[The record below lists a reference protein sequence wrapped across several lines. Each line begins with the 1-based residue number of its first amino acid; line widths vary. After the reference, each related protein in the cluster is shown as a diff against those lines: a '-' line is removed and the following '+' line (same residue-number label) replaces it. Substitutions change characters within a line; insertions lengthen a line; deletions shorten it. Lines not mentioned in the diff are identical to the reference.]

1 MSSLFLLI
9 RLAVATGLVL
19 APGAI
24 AGSRGRRPQHV
35 GDACVGAR
43 DRVRGDDRRFRRARL
58 AHPRARVAPRRGAG
72 GRAVCGPATDGRGAS
87 RRKTVWLA
95 GAVLGLLLWRVAGE
109 IGGDGLFHLARA
121 RKLVELGN
129 LHLSSLNEFAD
140 GGLHP
145 GYAFP
150 LWQGFLALIAKV
162 AFVDPADVVRHESTV
177 LAPLAVLVAYESGY
191 ALFRRVA
198 PAAATAGAAVA
209 IGAMAAGHGG
219 SYTALALPATSSR
232 QMLVPAALALA
243 IAAIRTPSKALL
255 ASAGLASLVLAVVHP
270 TYAIF
275 LWISFG
281 GFLAVRWAWRREDVR
296 SGGLALGAL
305 VVPAALYFVWLIPVI
320 RSTASVSPD
329 AHERARGFEH
339 YAGQLKGSADHFWL
353 APEVFGR
360 SGAVAVAALLLIPF
374 AALASRRR
382 WAAYVV
388 GGSLAIFAITL
399 VPWLF
404 TPFSDIVSLSQ
415 SRRLAGFIPFGF
427 ALAGGMGVLA
437 ALLGRFVAP
446 LALVAGIVLQWQFPG
461 DFGYTLDQGGPAW
474 ATWIAV
480 VGALVA
486 LVVGFRRAR
495 SVETTAAL
503 ASALLLLPTFV
514 YGLSHWSTSTARA
527 ASPLTPGLVHVL
539 RETVPAGAIVYSDPE
554 SSYQIAAA
562 APVYI
567 CNAPPGH
574 VADTKREPSLRAA
587 RRVAARLQPHREPR
601 DPARLQCDVAPDRHQ
616 ALAGQPGAAGRLPRR
631 PLRPLPAPA

>member
-1 MSSLFLLI
+1 MSCG
-9 RLAVATGLVL
+9 T
-19 APGAI
+19 
-24 AGSRGRRPQHV
+24 SR
-35 GDACVGAR
+35 A
-43 DRVRGDDRRFRRARL
+43 
-58 AHPRARVAPRRGAG
+58 
-72 GRAVCGPATDGRGAS
+72 
-87 RRKTVWLA
+87 
-95 GAVLGLLLWRVAGE
+95 
-109 IGGDGLFHLARA
+109 
-121 RKLVELGN
+121 
-129 LHLSSLNEFAD
+129 
-140 GGLHP
+140 
-145 GYAFP
+145 
-150 LWQGFLALIAKV
+150 
-162 AFVDPADVVRHESTV
+162 V

-219 SYTALALPATSSR
+219 SWTALALPATSSR

-243 IAAIRTPSKALL
+243 IAALRRPSKALL
-255 ASAGLASLVLAVVHP
+255 ASAGVASLVLAVVHP

-281 GFLAVRWAWRREDVR
+281 GFLAVRWAWRREDV
-296 SGGLALGAL
+296 SGGALSLAAL

-339 YAGQLKGSADHFWL
+339 YAGQLNGSADHFWL

-388 GGSLAIFAITL
+388 GGSLAVFAITL
-399 VPWLF
+399 LPWLF
-404 TPFSDIVSLSQ
+404 TPFSDAVSLSQ

-486 LVVGFRRAR
+486 LVLGFRRAR

-514 YGLSHWSTSTARA
+514 YGLSHWSTSTART
-527 ASPLTPGLVHVL
+527 ASPLTPGSRPRAPRQGPGGGDRLL
-539 RETVPAGAIVYSDPE
+539 RSGIELPDCG
-554 SSYQIAAA
+554 
-562 APVYI
+562 
-567 CNAPPGH
+567 G
-574 VADTKREPSLRAA
+574 R
-587 RRVAARLQPHREPR
+587 ARLH
-601 DPARLQCDVAPDRHQ
+601 L
-616 ALAGQPGAAGRLPRR
+616 
-631 PLRPLPAPA
+631 